1 MSGAKLQKSSISN
14 QQSSIMRVGIIG
26 SGTMGSGIAQVAAAS
41 GCKVKLY
48 DTNQSALDKAKE
60 ALEKILLRL
69 IEKERIDADEKS
81 RIQNNISYV
90 DNLQDLS
97 DSDLTIEAIVENLDI
112 KKKVFSELETY
123 VSKDCII
130 ASNTSSLSI
139 ASIAASLK
147 KPERCI
153 GIHFFNPA
161 PLMQL
166 VEVIPAI
173 QTSKEV
179 LEKSTK
185 IISDWKK
192 TVAVAKD
199 TPGFIVNRVAR
210 PFYGEALRIYE
221 EGIADLPAGQAGFAT
236 IDESLKTLGGF
247 KMGPFELMDFI
258 GNDVNYKVTETVF
271 TAFYFDPRYKPAF
284 TQKRFAEAGYLGRK
298 SGKGYYDY
306 DDNGRIL
313 ISTELKKPLD
323 EKLAQQI
330 FDRVL
335 VMLINE
341 AADALFMNIA
351 SAEDIDHAMTKGVN
365 YPKGLLAWADEKG
378 IDWCVSKM
386 DELYNEYHED
396 RYRCSPLLRKMKT
409 NGLRFEV

>member
-1 MSGAKLQKSSISN
+1 MN
-14 QQSSIMRVGIIG
+14 VGIIG
-26 SGTMGSGIAQVAAAS
+26 AGTMGSGIAQVAATA
-41 GCKVKLY
+41 GCKVKLF
-48 DTNQSALDKAKE
+48 DTNNTSLEKSKV

-69 IEKERIDADEKS
+69 IEKDRIDNNEKE

-90 DNLQDLS
+90 NNLKGLAES
-97 DSDLTIEAIVENLDI
+97 NLIIEAIIESLDI

-123 VSKDCII
+123 VSNSCII

-139 ASIAASLK
+139 TSIAASLQ

-161 PLMQL
+161 PLMKL

-173 QTSKEV
+173 QTSTEV
-179 LEKSTK
+179 LSKSVE

-192 TVAVAKD
+192 IIAVAKD

-221 EGIADLPAGQAGFAT
+221 EGVASFET
-236 IDESLKTLGGF
+236 IDWSLKELGKF
-247 KMGPFELMDFI
+247 RMGPFELMDFI
-258 GNDVNYKVTETVF
+258 GNDVNYIVTETVF
-271 TAFYFDPRYKPAF
+271 KAFYYDPRYKPAF
-284 TQKRFAEAGYLGRK
+284 SQKRLSEAGYLGRK

-306 DDNGRIL
+306 SENA
-313 ISTELKKPLD
+313 KKQAPIKNK
-323 EKLAQQI
+323 KLAQQI

-341 AADALFMNIA
+341 AADTFFLKIA
-351 SAEDIDHAMTKGVN
+351 SAKDIDNAMTKGVN

-378 IDWCVSKM
+378 IDWCVTKL
-386 DELYNEYHED
+386 DALYDEYHED
-396 RYRCSPLLRKMKT
+396 RYRCSPLLRKMNHNQKT
-409 NGLRFEV
+409 FF

>member
-1 MSGAKLQKSSISN
+1 MNI
-14 QQSSIMRVGIIG
+14 GIIG
-26 SGTMGSGIAQVAAAS
+26 SGTMGSGIAQVAATA

-48 DTNQSALDKAKE
+48 DTNQLALDKAKA
-60 ALEKILLRL
+60 ALDKILNRL
-69 IEKERIDADEKS
+69 TEKGRIDAAEKS
-81 RIQNNISYV
+81 RIQGNIQYV
-90 DNLQDLS
+90 DSLKSLS
-97 DSDLTIEAIVENLDI
+97 DSDLTIEAIIENLDI
-112 KKKVFSELETY
+112 KQKVFSELETY
-123 VSKDCII
+123 VSDNCII

-139 ASIAASLK
+139 ASIAASLE
-147 KPERCI
+147 KPERCV

-161 PLMQL
+161 PLMKL

-179 LEKSTK
+179 LEKSVK
-185 IISDWKK
+185 MMSDWKK
-192 TVAVAKD
+192 TVAIAKD

-221 EGIADLPAGQAGFAT
+221 EGLADFAT
-236 IDESLKTLGGF
+236 IDHSLKTLGGF
-247 KMGPFELMDFI
+247 RMGPFELMDFI
-258 GNDVNYKVTETVF
+258 GNDINYTVTETVF

-306 DDNGRIL
+306 DENGKMETSSRP
-313 ISTELKKPLD
+313 ELV
-323 EKLAQQI
+323 EGSLAQQI

-341 AADALFMNIA
+341 ATDALFLKIA
-351 SAEDIDHAMTKGVN
+351 SAEDIDNAMTKGVN

-378 IDWCVSKM
+378 IDWCVNRM
-386 DELYNEYHED
+386 DDLYNEYHED
-396 RYRCSPLLRKMKT
+396 RYRCSPLLRKMKKK
-409 NGLRFEV
+409 GLRFFN